1 MAGFV
6 GERARRKKRNTLL
19 IFILIILG
27 TLIYLIFSK
36 LQLDENL
43 PSDTLLPNEE
53 EIASPESKIDTE
65 ELELQIFQKE
75 QKIIF
80 RDQQINKLKN
90 NIKILTNENK
100 KLSESI
106 NKQLADRINKNVE
119 IQNSEE
125 KIKNIQSETQQ
136 KIKNLN
142 QEIQNLKKDSETFNK
157 SLAKNINEN
166 QLLKKDY
173 KNLFNKNI
181 KLVDKNKQLV
191 GENKNLANENKN
203 LANEKIDENKKLEN
217 LIQSLNQ
224 QIKEQKAFIKKLED
238 TSHH

>member
-1 MAGFV
+1 MAGYV
-6 GERARRKKRNTLL
+6 GERARRKKRNTVL

-27 TLIYLIFSK
+27 VLIFLFFPT

-80 RDQQINKLKN
+80 RDQQINKMKKK
-90 NIKILTNENK
+90 IEILTTENNQ
-100 KLSESI
+100 LSESI
-106 NKQLADRINKNVE
+106 DKQLTDTINQNVIIE
-119 IQNSEE
+119 NSEE
-125 KIKNIQSETQQ
+125 KIRKIQSELQQ
-136 KIKNLN
+136 KIIKLN
-142 QEIQNLKKDSETFNK
+142 QEIEITKKDNEVLIK
-157 SLAKNINEN
+157 SQKENVNEK

-173 KNLFNKNI
+173 KNLFNKNM
-181 KLVDKNKQLV
+181 KLADGNK
-191 GENKNLANENKN
+191 KLA
-203 LANEKIDENKKLEN
+203 DENKKLADGN
-217 LIQSLNQ
+217 KKLKILIQSLEQ
-224 QIKEQKAFIKKLED
+224 QIEGQETLIKKLGD